1 MIELVL
7 LIIMSVT
14 ITGVLVAAVIEAAL
28 AADRWAQPRDD
39 DRVASPRPGRNG
51 QVDDVELDRDLNTSM
66 STTR

>member
-7 LIIMSVT
+7 LIIISVT

-28 AADRWAQPRDD
+28 AADRWSQPRDD
-39 DRVASPRPGRNG
+39 GRVASPGP
-51 QVDDVELDRDLNTSM
+51 DRDGRVEVVEADRDPTTSM